1 MTSVADTAGATQHP
15 DVSELSDLAEGLV
28 PAPRAAA
35 LRRHIDTCAECG
47 DLHASLEEI
56 RSLLGDLPP
65 VPRMPGKIAERID
78 AALAAESRTAPEPSV
93 LTDSVSR
100 ETHRQTLDGP
110 ATARPAGR
118 PAAATGPGRGP
129 GRRRRRTLL
138 LGTAFGAAVVG
149 VSAFLLQSAQTS
161 ENSAM
166 KASDQASGT
175 RADALHDFADSTLE
189 GQVRTL
195 LEEASASHAS
205 GTETPGLDRGEPSM
219 ATKSS
224 PQNTL
229 PDTGI
234 SGTPLLAAVVDV
246 PPCVQQGTGR
256 DAPALALEEGVYDG
270 TPAFLVVLPHAT
282 DPSRVQAYVV
292 DAACTGATPAPKAHL
307 LVSHAYARS

>member
-1 MTSVADTAGATQHP
+1 MTSAADTAGATQHP

-47 DLHASLEEI
+47 DIHASLEEI
-56 RSLLGDLPP
+56 RSLLGDLPA
-65 VPRMPGKIAERID
+65 VPRMPGEIAERID
-78 AALAAESRTAPEPSV
+78 AALAAESRPAPEPSV
-93 LTDSVSR
+93 VTDSVSR
-100 ETHRQTLDGP
+100 ETHRQAMDGP

-129 GRRRRRTLL
+129 ARRRRRTLI

-149 VSAFLLQSAQTS
+149 VSAFLLHSAQTS
-161 ENSAM
+161 DNAAM

-175 RADALHDFADSTLE
+175 RAGALHDFADSTLE

-205 GTETPGLDRGEPSM
+205 GAETPGLDRGEPSM

-234 SGTPLLAAVVDV
+234 SGSPLLASVVDV

-256 DAPALALEEGVYDG
+256 DAPALALEKGVYEG
-270 TPAFLVVLPHAT
+270 TPAFLVVLPHVT

-307 LVSHAYARS
+307 LLSHAYARS